1 MIIESG
7 YTEGQKERVLQIIKR
22 RKPECMELELTSHEC
37 KDIIDSDIGSM
48 FTGEEYYK
56 GWLLKI

>member
-7 YTEGQKERVLQIIKR
+7 ESGTLKVLQIIKR
-22 RKPECMELELTSHEC
+22 RKTECMELELTSHEC

>member
-7 YTEGQKERVLQIIKR
+7 YTEGQKERVLHLQIIKR
-22 RKPECMELELTSHEC
+22 RKAECMELELTSQEC

-48 FTGEEYYK
+48 FTGEEY
-56 GWLLKI
+56 